1 VSFLKD
7 RMKQKVFSSGIAIVD
22 DPHRSRGLRS
32 KPFDGEGVANARCD
46 LVRDGI
52 LETWLLDCASARQ
65 LGLQTTGHA
74 ARGTG
79 GPPAPSS
86 TNLYMEPGSV
96 TPEALIGDIK
106 SGFYVTELMGMG
118 VNGVTGD
125 YSRGASGFWIENGK
139 IAFPVAEVTIAGNL
153 KDIFANLTPANDLE
167 FRYGTN
173 APTLRV
179 EGMTVAG
186 A

>member
-1 VSFLKD
+1 
-7 RMKQKVFSSGIAIVD
+7 MA
-22 DPHRSRGLRS
+22 
-32 KPFDGEGVANARCD
+32 
-46 LVRDGI
+46 
-52 LETWLLDCASARQ
+52 
-65 LGLQTTGHA
+65 
-74 ARGTG
+74 
-79 GPPAPSS
+79 
-86 TNLYMEPGSV
+86 
-96 TPEALIGDIK
+96 DIR

-125 YSRGASGFWIENGK
+125 YSRGASGFWIENGE

-153 KDIFANLTPANDLE
+153 KDMWLHLTPANDLV
-167 FRYGTN
+167 FRYAAN